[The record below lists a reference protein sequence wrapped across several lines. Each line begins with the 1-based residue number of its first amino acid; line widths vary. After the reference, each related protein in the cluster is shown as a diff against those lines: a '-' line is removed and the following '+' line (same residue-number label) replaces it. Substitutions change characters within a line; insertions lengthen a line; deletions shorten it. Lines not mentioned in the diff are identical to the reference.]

1 MCLKEAC
8 RLLLFQSGFVAISRV
23 CVHNPCNLQAQ
34 GHQTLAHANLVIVSR
49 GRLIEK
55 FALRKPVL
63 EFQIIYWACKPLNK
77 T

>member
-1 MCLKEAC
+1 M
-8 RLLLFQSGFVAISRV
+8 RV
-23 CVHNPCNLQAQ
+23 TRVYIFRERNGVTQCAD
-34 GHQTLAHANLVIVSR
+34 LVIVSR